1 MQTGDILVSANFS
14 SPSINKDYDQILT
27 LNVKD
32 NLKILE
38 VKIMYPTPIPE
49 NMLYLFENADY
60 ILTEE
65 DYTLLEEKHNRAKNL
80 KENNGAIYPGLT
92 QSAVIWLATAYDAK
106 KSINKQAFD
115 NVIERLSNI
124 QKPSRY

>member
-1 MQTGDILVSANFS
+1 
-14 SPSINKDYDQILT
+14 
-27 LNVKD
+27 
-32 NLKILE
+32 
-38 VKIMYPTPIPE
+38 MYPTTIPE

-60 ILTEE
+60 LLTEE

-92 QSAVIWLATAYDAK
+92 QSAVVWLVTAYDTK

-124 QKPSRY
+124 QKPSHY

>member
-1 MQTGDILVSANFS
+1 ML
-14 SPSINKDYDQILT
+14 
-27 LNVKD
+27 
-32 NLKILE
+32 
-38 VKIMYPTPIPE
+38 PTPIPE
-49 NMLYLFENADY
+49 NMKYLFENADY
-60 ILTEE
+60 ILTKE
-65 DYTLLEEKHNRAKNL
+65 DYTLLEQKHNRAKNL

-124 QKPSRY
+124 QKPNRY

>member
-1 MQTGDILVSANFS
+1 ML
-14 SPSINKDYDQILT
+14 
-27 LNVKD
+27 
-32 NLKILE
+32 
-38 VKIMYPTPIPE
+38 PTQIPE

-60 ILTEE
+60 ILTKE
-65 DYTLLEEKHNRAKNL
+65 DYTLLEQKHNRAKNL

>member
-1 MQTGDILVSANFS
+1 ML
-14 SPSINKDYDQILT
+14 
-27 LNVKD
+27 
-32 NLKILE
+32 
-38 VKIMYPTPIPE
+38 PTQIPE

-60 ILTEE
+60 ILTKE
-65 DYTLLEEKHNRAKNL
+65 DYTLLEQKHNRAKNL

-115 NVIERLSNI
+115 DIIERLSNI

>member
-1 MQTGDILVSANFS
+1 ML
-14 SPSINKDYDQILT
+14 
-27 LNVKD
+27 
-32 NLKILE
+32 
-38 VKIMYPTPIPE
+38 PTQIPE

-60 ILTEE
+60 ILTKE
-65 DYTLLEEKHNRAKNL
+65 DYTLLEQKHNRAKNL

-92 QSAVIWLATAYDAK
+92 QSAVVWLVTAYDAK

-124 QKPSRY
+124 QKPSHY

>member
-1 MQTGDILVSANFS
+1 
-14 SPSINKDYDQILT
+14 
-27 LNVKD
+27 
-32 NLKILE
+32 
-38 VKIMYPTPIPE
+38 MYPTAIPE

-60 ILTEE
+60 LLTKE
-65 DYTLLEEKHNRAKNL
+65 DYTLLEKKHNRAKNL

-115 NVIERLSNI
+115 NIIERLSNI

>member
-1 MQTGDILVSANFS
+1 
-14 SPSINKDYDQILT
+14 
-27 LNVKD
+27 
-32 NLKILE
+32 
-38 VKIMYPTPIPE
+38 MYPTSIPE

-60 ILTEE
+60 LLTEE

-80 KENNGAIYPGLT
+80 KEYNGAFYRGLA
-92 QSAVIWLATAYDAK
+92 QSAVVWLATAYDAK

-115 NVIERLSNI
+115 NIIERLSNI

>member
-1 MQTGDILVSANFS
+1 
-14 SPSINKDYDQILT
+14 
-27 LNVKD
+27 
-32 NLKILE
+32 
-38 VKIMYPTPIPE
+38 MYPTTIPE

-65 DYTLLEEKHNRAKNL
+65 DYTLLEEKHNRAKHL

>member
-1 MQTGDILVSANFS
+1 
-14 SPSINKDYDQILT
+14 
-27 LNVKD
+27 
-32 NLKILE
+32 
-38 VKIMYPTPIPE
+38 MYPTPIPE

-92 QSAVIWLATAYDAK
+92 QSAVVWLATAYDAK

-115 NVIERLSNI
+115 NIIERLSNI

>member
-1 MQTGDILVSANFS
+1 ML
-14 SPSINKDYDQILT
+14 
-27 LNVKD
+27 
-32 NLKILE
+32 
-38 VKIMYPTPIPE
+38 PTQIPE

-60 ILTEE
+60 ILTKE
-65 DYTLLEEKHNRAKNL
+65 DYTLLEQKHNRAKNL

-124 QKPSRY
+124 QKPNRY

>member
-1 MQTGDILVSANFS
+1 
-14 SPSINKDYDQILT
+14 
-27 LNVKD
+27 
-32 NLKILE
+32 
-38 VKIMYPTPIPE
+38 MYPTTIPK

>member
-1 MQTGDILVSANFS
+1 ML
-14 SPSINKDYDQILT
+14 
-27 LNVKD
+27 
-32 NLKILE
+32 
-38 VKIMYPTPIPE
+38 PTQIPE

-60 ILTEE
+60 LLTEE
-65 DYTLLEEKHNRAKNL
+65 DYTLLEEKHKRAKNL

-92 QSAVIWLATAYDAK
+92 KSAVIWLATAYDAK

>member
-1 MQTGDILVSANFS
+1 
-14 SPSINKDYDQILT
+14 
-27 LNVKD
+27 
-32 NLKILE
+32 
-38 VKIMYPTPIPE
+38 MYPTTIPE

-60 ILTEE
+60 ILTKE
-65 DYTLLEEKHNRAKNL
+65 DYTLLEQKHNRAKNL

-124 QKPSRY
+124 QKPNRY

>member
-1 MQTGDILVSANFS
+1 ML
-14 SPSINKDYDQILT
+14 
-27 LNVKD
+27 
-32 NLKILE
+32 
-38 VKIMYPTPIPE
+38 PTQIPE

-60 ILTEE
+60 ILTKE

>member
-1 MQTGDILVSANFS
+1 ML
-14 SPSINKDYDQILT
+14 
-27 LNVKD
+27 
-32 NLKILE
+32 
-38 VKIMYPTPIPE
+38 PTQIPE

-60 ILTEE
+60 ILTKE

-115 NVIERLSNI
+115 NVIERLSII

>member
-1 MQTGDILVSANFS
+1 ML
-14 SPSINKDYDQILT
+14 
-27 LNVKD
+27 
-32 NLKILE
+32 
-38 VKIMYPTPIPE
+38 PTPILE
-49 NMLYLFENADY
+49 NMLYLFEKANY
-60 ILTEE
+60 LLTEE

-92 QSAVIWLATAYDAK
+92 QSAVIWLETAYEAK

-115 NVIERLSNI
+115 DVIKRLSNI

>member
-1 MQTGDILVSANFS
+1 
-14 SPSINKDYDQILT
+14 
-27 LNVKD
+27 
-32 NLKILE
+32 
-38 VKIMYPTPIPE
+38 MYPTPIPE

-60 ILTEE
+60 LLTDE

-92 QSAVIWLATAYDAK
+92 QSAVMWLETAYVAK

-115 NVIERLSNI
+115 DVIERLSQIN
-124 QKPSRY
+124 KPSRYL

>member
-1 MQTGDILVSANFS
+1 ML
-14 SPSINKDYDQILT
+14 
-27 LNVKD
+27 
-32 NLKILE
+32 
-38 VKIMYPTPIPE
+38 PTPIPE
-49 NMLYLFENADY
+49 NMKYLFEKADY
-60 ILTEE
+60 LLTEE

-80 KENNGAIYPGLT
+80 KENNGSIYPGLT

-115 NVIERLSNI
+115 NIIKRLSNI